1 MQMHYEHQPRVQ
13 GLILSRWSM
22 YSLQVTLH
30 KSRFVVDNH
39 SDIPHAVHAN
49 RGTGARNTCG
59 MNDGQRCQR
68 GWEIMD
74 REPCLTEHLPYIS
87 TGFGLSSARR
97 EYFGRVV
104 ASRSHHGKARRTLC
118 WIAYLSTKVW
128 HLKPDMYSL
137 KRLSMVCGEPVTWR
151 GSRLARSIGT
161 PFSHTFLD

>member
-87 TGFGLSSARR
+87 TGFGLSSCMDNHIQDNI
-97 EYFGRVV
+97 YYD
-104 ASRSHHGKARRTLC
+104 T
-118 WIAYLSTKVW
+118 
-128 HLKPDMYSL
+128 
-137 KRLSMVCGEPVTWR
+137 
-151 GSRLARSIGT
+151 GSDFRCKDTNNS
-161 PFSHTFLD
+161 